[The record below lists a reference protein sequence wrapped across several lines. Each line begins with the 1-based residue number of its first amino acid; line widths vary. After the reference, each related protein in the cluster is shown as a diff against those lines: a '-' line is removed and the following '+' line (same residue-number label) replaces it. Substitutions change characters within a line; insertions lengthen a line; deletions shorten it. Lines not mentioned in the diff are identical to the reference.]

1 MTENRY
7 SRKRIDRIID
17 EGQVREKISLF
28 LRDRMGYYGK
38 GFILNYSDIDRLS
51 LSVSRIYDR
60 EEWVK
65 QTGLG
70 LRIENGFKDMNLSLE
85 RVRGKYQ
92 TLLRTLSE
100 LVVIEKFEEDLNR
113 ILSPQ
118 RFGEDEEGR
127 PLSDTTPTS
136 QEIRQAVSEL
146 TKNPL
151 MRPSL
156 DSWGNIDLGTQVEGG
171 LRSRAS
177 EEQND
182 LRSETRFFLCYEDS
196 MRRKLGEF
204 GLPVP
209 EYEEYLTELRGSLDS
224 LLTGFPVRFR
234 GEQDLREENIRGRVL
249 LREPE
254 KYPFPSLRDMIENYS
269 VRPEDIDLNDEE
281 SRSLRNDILT
291 RI

>member
-7 SRKRIDRIID
+7 SRRRIDRIID

-60 EEWVK
+60 EEWVR

-92 TLLRTLSE
+92 TLLKTLSE
-100 LVVIEKFEEDLNR
+100 LVVVEKIEEDLNR

-118 RFGEDEEGR
+118 RFGEDEDGR
-127 PLSDTTPTS
+127 PLFDMFPTS
-136 QEIRQAVSEL
+136 REIRQAVSEM
-146 TKNPL
+146 TESPL

-156 DSWGNIDLGTQVEGG
+156 DSQGNLNLGTEVKGG
-171 LRSRAS
+171 LRTKAS
-177 EEQND
+177 EEQED

-204 GLPVP
+204 DLPVP
-209 EYEEYLTELRGSLDS
+209 EYEEYLSELRGSLDS
-224 LLTGFPVRFR
+224 LLNGVPVRFR
-234 GEQDLREENIRGRVL
+234 GEQDLREDNIRERKI

-254 KYPFPSLRDMIENYS
+254 KYPLPSLRGMIENYS
-269 VRPEDIDLNDEE
+269 VRPENIDLNDEE
-281 SRSLRNDILT
+281 SRSLKNDILT